1 MDDTETQE
9 AVDSILSQLK
19 NLDAAKETQIT
30 PTETPT
36 AENLEKFVIDKA
48 SELINKSL
56 NVLDEFQSVLTA
68 SPSEESADSMA
79 SLITATSSAIET
91 LNKVLSNNKRA
102 QTQLQVK
109 EMDINAK
116 RENNKRDNATRL
128 MMTRSEIMKMMQEA
142 SAEAKQ
148 VEVEATKVD

>member
-19 NLDAAKETQIT
+19 NLDAAKETQII
-30 PTETPT
+30 PAETPT

>member
-30 PTETPT
+30 PAETPT

>member
-30 PTETPT
+30 PVEPPT